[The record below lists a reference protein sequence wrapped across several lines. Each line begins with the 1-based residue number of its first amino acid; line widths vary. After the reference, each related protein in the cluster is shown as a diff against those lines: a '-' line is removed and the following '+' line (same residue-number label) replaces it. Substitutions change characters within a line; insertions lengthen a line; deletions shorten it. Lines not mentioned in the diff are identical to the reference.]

1 MKATEKNHSK
11 NEVHK
16 DVEFVGKTKE
26 EIKEIIT
33 NLETQLTQQRTV
45 NQNSSTMIL
54 NMHIFTEMQQV
65 ILILRTFTKNTN
77 NLLYFHFVE

>member
-54 NMHIFTEMQQV
+54 KIEGALELAHQMLPEEDTE
-65 ILILRTFTKNTN
+65 KK
-77 NLLYFHFVE
+77 